1 MDHAEVNRLTSILH
15 QRDATILE
23 LRNRPVQVVH
33 ETKEVK
39 VVDHHEVDRLN
50 GIILELRNRPPQV
63 VHETHEVKV
72 VDHTE
77 VDRLNRLVIELRNR
91 PP

>member
-1 MDHAEVNRLTSILH
+1 
-15 QRDATILE
+15 
-23 LRNRPVQVVH
+23 VH
-33 ETKEVK
+33 ETHEVK
-39 VVDHHEVDRLN
+39 VVDNTEVDRLN
-50 GIILELRNRPPQV
+50 GIILDLRNRPPKV